1 MDETSKTTFNTP
13 CTPPQAEGATVEKE
27 AKKYNSERTYDIG
40 DIRKTMNMIL
50 PKEYLERT
58 DLTNA
63 EKRVLAVILH
73 TCRSDSYKKLG
84 GYYPISNANLKTNAK
99 IGSTGLTPITNHLKE
114 LGLIDFEQG
123 EGRTKGKQRKATRYT
138 ILFDDK
144 LIKKERFITD
154 TINPSGKTINPSD
167 GTATTSNGCMINP
180 SDDQIKPSQVAI
192 NPSVESINP
201 SQDTTTKSNDG
212 MINPSEDSIKPSVDS
227 TINPR
232 TSTSAD
238 NQGVTPIEDG
248 KSGAVY
254 VKGDLNR
261 KIEGNIEL
269 NLKIKRYLNLKRE
282 IELDIERELNV
293 KLKLERNI
301 KLNIDGYIDGNGD
314 IYLEVEDSINN
325 NNVGNTNN
333 NMKELLEK
341 IYDKLT
347 SIDINTRVKSDDNA
361 KLIEEKDKII
371 IELQGKNQELNELI
385 KTKDEIL
392 DNLFGDYKEL
402 CGEYVKLIRRIGSY
416 DNVKETPSKSNVE
429 TKTTTA
435 SSSTVDKIMTHQL
448 GLAASNPIKD
458 KAWEREQQK
467 KVDTKTASKSNVGIV
482 QESNSRERS
491 YTLNKL
497 RKEIVEPF
505 KWMISNINDYGKLL
519 QAEKDFNKAVNNL
532 YSNHSNVITKSEIE
546 PFIDEVRTVIQQ
558 KEEELTPK
566 TDTNK
571 TQSKSND
578 EAKATTTSKQEQC
591 HFPTLRENQ
600 LSKLKS
606 FMETFKERISKAT
619 DKETL
624 EAIEADFQEDGI
636 NFFNLNKEITKE
648 DVTHYSEEISKA
660 FQAKKDELSP
670 KVDTKTVTK
679 VTVQEPSNE
688 DGKRFHTEE
697 KTAPKAETSEEKK
710 ETTAEPSTANSK
722 SIEVSNVDTSDN
734 KEEQK
739 KLDDE
744 LGETASTKKSEEVE
758 IPKAE
763 EQKQLQELKE
773 TLKPLL
779 ENFNEVGTS
788 EEHERILNEIRK
800 AYTTKWYSQKVLQAF
815 LDFATAYSFYAE
827 KRDIVEA
834 PHQETPSEE
843 PRDEYYWNN
852 TFTDEQA
859 QEALSRLPKPNKR
872 LKEEDDQEEV
882 IDDDMPSDKEV
893 ASVVGGY
900 DEENDAMF

>member
-1 MDETSKTTFNTP
+1 
-13 CTPPQAEGATVEKE
+13 
-27 AKKYNSERTYDIG
+27 
-40 DIRKTMNMIL
+40 
-50 PKEYLERT
+50 
-58 DLTNA
+58 
-63 EKRVLAVILH
+63 
-73 TCRSDSYKKLG
+73 
-84 GYYPISNANLKTNAK
+84 
-99 IGSTGLTPITNHLKE
+99 
-114 LGLIDFEQG
+114 
-123 EGRTKGKQRKATRYT
+123 
-138 ILFDDK
+138 
-144 LIKKERFITD
+144 
-154 TINPSGKTINPSD
+154 
-167 GTATTSNGCMINP
+167 
-180 SDDQIKPSQVAI
+180 
-192 NPSVESINP
+192 
-201 SQDTTTKSNDG
+201 
-212 MINPSEDSIKPSVDS
+212 
-227 TINPR
+227 
-232 TSTSAD
+232 
-238 NQGVTPIEDG
+238 
-248 KSGAVY
+248 
-254 VKGDLNR
+254 
-261 KIEGNIEL
+261 
-269 NLKIKRYLNLKRE
+269 
-282 IELDIERELNV
+282 
-293 KLKLERNI
+293 
-301 KLNIDGYIDGNGD
+301 
-314 IYLEVEDSINN
+314 
-325 NNVGNTNN
+325 
-333 NMKELLEK
+333 MKELLEK

-347 SIDINTRVKSDDNA
+347 SIDINTRVKSEANA

-392 DNLFGDYKEL
+392 DSLFGDYKEL

-416 DNVKETPSKSNVE
+416 DNVKETQSKRNVE

-448 GLAASNPIKD
+448 GLASSNPIKD
-458 KAWEREQQK
+458 RAWKREQQN
-467 KVDTKTASKSNVGIV
+467 KVNTKTASKSNVGMV
-482 QESNSRERS
+482 QESNSRERI

-505 KWMISNINDYGKLL
+505 KCMISNINDYGKLL

-532 YSNHSNVITKSEIE
+532 YENHDNVITKSEIE
-546 PFIDEVRTVIQQ
+546 PLIDEVRTVIQQ

-566 TDTNK
+566 SDTK
-571 TQSKSND
+571 DS
-578 EAKATTTSKQEQC
+578 SKQEQC

-648 DVTHYSEEISKA
+648 DVTHYSEEISKV
-660 FQAKKDELSP
+660 FQSKEKELAQ
-670 KVDTKTVTK
+670 KVATKTVTK
-679 VTVQEPSNE
+679 VTVQEPSND

-758 IPKAE
+758 ISKDE
-763 EQKQLQELKE
+763 EVKQLQELKE
-773 TLKPLL
+773 TLNPLL
-779 ENFNEVGTS
+779 ENFKEVMTS

-800 AYTTKWYSQKVLQAF
+800 AYTTNGYSQNVLQAF

-827 KRDIVEA
+827 KRDVVEA
-834 PHQETPSEE
+834 PQQETPSEE
-843 PRDEYYWNN
+843 PRDEDYCNH

-872 LKEEDDQEEV
+872 LKEDDDQEEV